1 MESNEYI
8 FSRLRFLDML
18 HQNKGKEFSIFAMTI
33 HRPGFDN
40 CFLILLKKEVK
51 FEHNCVLLIQF
62 QNCKIK
68 ILNFNYLYECN
79 ISVNKI

>member
-1 MESNEYI
+1 
-8 FSRLRFLDML
+8 ML
-18 HQNKGKEFSIFAMTI
+18 HQNNGKEFSIFAMTI

-40 CFLILLKKEVK
+40 CFFNTFKKEVK
-51 FEHNCVLLIQF
+51 FEHNCVLLDSVSRTVRS
-62 QNCKIK
+62 K